1 MIVDCVIQHVKIT
14 LQVHLPAKCNM
25 SVLYCRFFCSM
36 EQAYLTQVT
45 WLSLMGSLYFLPKLF
60 AIPSYRATMEALF
73 PDPSLALTHMLRTF
87 MLPADKVWAQVK
99 IKEKQYLNNM
109 HTQVGFIL
117 LKLDHITN
125 I

>member
-1 MIVDCVIQHVKIT
+1 
-14 LQVHLPAKCNM
+14 
-25 SVLYCRFFCSM
+25 M

-99 IKEKQYLNNM
+99 IREKQYLNKM
-109 HTQVGFIL
+109 HTQVGITV
-117 LKLDHITN
+117 LKLNHITN
-125 I
+125 V